1 MSAAENEQNVEQTR
15 DKVQKW
21 LMSEGWQISE
31 QPHPDVLWLIRAED
45 AAQRRILIGK
55 NKARPDQ
62 LHLEARVNLAQ
73 EHQKMFENLPEE
85 KRREILWELRFRLL
99 SMNVDFAGVAEPMQA
114 VVLTQRI
121 YMDGLTKDA
130 FLQRF
135 LIVRNAVISV
145 IWSIIRYLEAV
156 EPPAESTE
164 PKKKAMTH

>member
-1 MSAAENEQNVEQTR
+1 MGAAEKEQNMEGTR

-21 LMSEGWQISE
+21 LMGEGWQISE
-31 QPHPDVLWLIRAED
+31 QPHPEALWLIRAED
-45 AAQRRILIGK
+45 AAQRRILIGQ

-73 EHQKMFENLPEE
+73 EHQNMFEKLSEE
-85 KRREILWELRFRLL
+85 KRRDILWELRFRLL

-121 YMDGLTKDA
+121 YTDGLTKDA

-145 IWSIIRYLEAV
+145 IWSVIRYLEAV

-164 PKKKAMTH
+164 SKTEATTH

>member
-73 EHQKMFENLPEE
+73 EHQKMFENL
-85 KRREILWELRFRLL
+85 FRMRGYDL
-99 SMNVDFAGVAEPMQA
+99 PYA
-114 VVLTQRI
+114 VPPADTNDQ
-121 YMDGLTKDA
+121 GLKG
-130 FLQRF
+130 
-135 LIVRNAVISV
+135 
-145 IWSIIRYLEAV
+145 SIIHPRFFFF
-156 EPPAESTE
+156 
-164 PKKKAMTH
+164 